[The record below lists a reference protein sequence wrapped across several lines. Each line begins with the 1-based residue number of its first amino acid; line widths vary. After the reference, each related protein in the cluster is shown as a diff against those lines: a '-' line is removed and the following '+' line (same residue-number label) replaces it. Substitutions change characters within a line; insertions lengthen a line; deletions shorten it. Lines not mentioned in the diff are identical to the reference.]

1 MNNGKAQDRFSIYQ
15 LKDIPETR
23 DYRFE
28 SLKRLPNNFRIAK
41 ENYDFVYAAELDKN
55 ESLEQIYE
63 RFNINHPADF
73 KGHSLSVSD
82 VVILRRGGKETAYYV
97 DNIGFSE
104 VPKFLHPQV
113 ITSESENVIVRG
125 HIGTWYTIDAV
136 TIEDTDYFL
145 MEHEKYG
152 DEADNIIINKAGELI
167 LDDVVNGF
175 DDLYDFF
182 SEQDI
187 NLHEAKYGADGNR
200 EEDKELSKFAVQE
213 KCEVQEKE
221 IHSSTR
227 TTTEKSP
234 LANQQS
240 SDTQRKP
247 TTFYEPIGY

>member
-1 MNNGKAQDRFSIYQ
+1 MNNGKAQDIFSIYQ

-41 ENYDFVYAAELDKN
+41 ENYDFVYAAELHKD

-82 VVILRRGGKETAYYV
+82 VVILSRGGKETAYYV

-104 VPKFLHPQV
+104 VPEFLYPQA
-113 ITSESENVIVRG
+113 ITSESENVIVSG

-136 TIEDTDYFL
+136 TIGDTDYFL
-145 MEHEKYG
+145 MEHEEYG
-152 DEADNIIINKAGELI
+152 DEADSVIIDKAGRLI

-182 SEQDI
+182 YLRCPNKI
-187 NLHEAKYGADGNR
+187 GVRPKFN
-200 EEDKELSKFAVQE
+200 EEDKELSKFAVQKKDE
-213 KCEVQEKE
+213 IQEKE
-221 IHSSTR
+221 THSSVGAAI
-227 TTTEKSP
+227 EKQP
-234 LANQQS
+234 LANQQTS
-240 SDTQRKP
+240 KTQKKS
-247 TTFYEPIGY
+247 TVFYEPIGY